1 MKAAFKHIAVAIYR
15 WNLSAGITSIVFS
28 ALAFIGVF
36 KVLLNV
42 DWPILLAVVVTV
54 IFGTGLTLDK
64 LRFWEA
70 QATVGTVRNQYLVGH
85 LYQKELLHSKYVD
98 LPMQRALLHLLCQ
111 FPFNGDTSKLV
122 KALDIGIAKNQASVE
137 THKWEIEPDERVY

>member
-70 QATVGTVRNQYLVGH
+70 QATVGTVRNQYLVDH

-98 LPMQRALLHLLCQ
+98 LPMQRALLHILRQLGHNS
-111 FPFNGDTSKLV
+111 PAKLV
-122 KALDIGIAKNQASVE
+122 ADLELGITKNEASVE
-137 THKWEIEPDERVY
+137 THKWEIEPDEKVY